1 MRGETMSVSKRHFL
15 DEVCPQLFTPRRS
28 LQIIAASAL
37 FVAVLAAGFFLHVA
51 KPVMLPLTTA
61 FVISIMLAPAAS
73 RLARVGL
80 SQPGAAGIVTLLAVT
95 GIAAVI
101 VFSVRPAI
109 AWAENIPELAIEAR
123 EKLSGLEKAV
133 STMKEVSEQVED
145 LAKIGEEE
153 AQTIAVRENQ
163 PGAGVTL
170 AAPSA
175 MIQFLF
181 TWVLVFFLLAER
193 SDFRRKLVAANRSM
207 KAKVSALRMFNHIEQ
222 QIGLYMLTM
231 TTINAVLGLCMGLAA
246 FALGLPSPH
255 IWGLLAAVFNFIPF
269 IGPAALTVLLALA
282 GIVHYDDPLMAL
294 APAGVFIM
302 LNFIESNFA
311 TPMILG
317 VRMRI
322 TPLAIIVSVSLL
334 TFLWGPLGGVLAIPL
349 LLILKAV
356 CDVTPELTPVGVLIG
371 ELKRVERP
379 LLPEREP
386 ARPRAVYIRHRPDK
400 AR

>member
-1 MRGETMSVSKRHFL
+1 MSVSKRHFL
-15 DEVCPQLFTPRRS
+15 DEVCPRLFTPRRS

-37 FVAVLAAGFFLHVA
+37 FMAVLAAGFFLHVA

-73 RLARVGL
+73 RLARLGL
-80 SQPGAAGIVTLLAVT
+80 SQTGAAGIVTLLAVT
-95 GIAAVI
+95 GIASVI

-109 AWAENIPELAIEAR
+109 AWAENIPALALEAR

-133 STMKEVSEQVED
+133 TTVKEVSEQVEE
-145 LAKIGEEE
+145 LAKIGEDDADE
-153 AQTIAVRENQ
+153 TIAIRESQ
-163 PGAGVTL
+163 TGSSMTVAAPGAMV
-170 AAPSA
+170 
-175 MIQFLF
+175 QFLF
-181 TWVLVFFLLAER
+181 TWILVFFLLAER
-193 SDFRRKLVAANRSM
+193 GDFRRKLVAANRSM
-207 KAKVSALRMFNHIEQ
+207 RAKIRALRMFNRIEH

-231 TTINAVLGLCMGLAA
+231 TSINAVLGLCMGLAA

-269 IGPAALTVLLALA
+269 IGPAALTLLLALA
-282 GIVHYDDPLMAL
+282 GVVHYDAPLLAL
-294 APAGVFIM
+294 APAGVFIL

-311 TPMILG
+311 TPVILG

-356 CDVTPELTPVGVLIG
+356 CDVTPELTPLGVLIG
-371 ELKRVERP
+371 ELKRIERP
-379 LLPEREP
+379 LQPGTG
-386 ARPRAVYIRHRPDK
+386 RAVAGGLIRHPPDK